1 MPLGSLDRTP
11 PPFFRQGPSALTRLV
26 FFASAAVFLMAADTR
41 LGLGQPVRS
50 IIAMALHPIELALL
64 APVRGI
70 GNASDY
76 LGGVAQARQDAE
88 VARAEARRQA
98 ERALPVEQLMHENA
112 QLRSLLELRDRLAL
126 RSHAAEVLYEATDPY
141 SRKVVIDKGEQ
152 AGLMQ
157 GSPVIDARGVLGQ
170 VTRLYALTAEVT
182 LLVDRD
188 AAIPVLNR
196 RTQQRNV
203 AYGAPASD
211 GMELRFVAANADVR
225 DGDELQTSGLD
236 GVYPPGLA
244 VARVVSLERRT
255 QNDFA
260 RILLQPLAQAD
271 GVRHVLVID
280 PIGTQLPARPEVA
293 APAASTP
300 AGRANPRR
308 PQSPAGSRP

>member
-1 MPLGSLDRTP
+1 MPLGTLDRTP

-41 LGLGQPVRS
+41 LGIGKPVRAVL
-50 IIAMALHPIELALL
+50 AMALHPIEVALL
-64 APVRGI
+64 APVRGAN
-70 GNASDY
+70 NAGDY
-76 LGGVAQARQDAE
+76 FGGIALAQQEAE
-88 VARAEARRQA
+88 AARAEARQQA
-98 ERALPVEQLMHENA
+98 ARALPVEQLMQENA

-126 RSHAAEVLYEATDPY
+126 RSHAAEVLYEAPDPY
-141 SRKVVIDKGEQ
+141 SRKIVIDKGEQ
-152 AGLMQ
+152 AGLLQ

-203 AYGAPASD
+203 AYGAPGSD
-211 GMELRFVAANADVR
+211 GMELRFVAANADVH
-225 DGDELQTSGLD
+225 DGDELLTSGLD
-236 GVYPPGLA
+236 GVYPPGLP

-260 RILLQPLAQAD
+260 RIGLQPMAMAD

-280 PIGTQLPARPEVA
+280 PIGTQLPPRPEA
-293 APAASTP
+293 AASSASP
-300 AGRANPRR
+300 AGGRANPRR
-308 PQSPAGSRP
+308 PMPAPGGRP

>member
-26 FFASAAVFLMAADTR
+26 FFASAALFLMAADTR
-41 LGLGQPVRS
+41 LGLGQPIRAVV
-50 IIAMALHPIELALL
+50 AMVLHPIELVLL
-64 APVRGI
+64 APVRGA
-70 GNASDY
+70 GTAGDY
-76 LGGVAQARQDAE
+76 VGGIAQARQDAE
-88 VARAEARRQA
+88 AARVEARRQA
-98 ERALPVEQLMHENA
+98 ERALPVEQLLHENA
-112 QLRSLLELRDRLAL
+112 QLRGLLDLRERLSL
-126 RSHAAEVLYEATDPY
+126 RSHAAEVLYEAADPY

-152 AGLMQ
+152 AGLLP
-157 GSPVIDARGVLGQ
+157 GSPVVDARGVLGQ

-225 DGDELQTSGLD
+225 DGDELLTSGLD
-236 GVYPPGLA
+236 GVYPPGLP

-260 RILLQPLAQAD
+260 RIGLQPLAVPD
-271 GVRHVLVID
+271 GVRHVLVIE
-280 PIGTQLPARPEVA
+280 PIGRQMPARPDAV
-293 APAASTP
+293 PSAASAPVERT
-300 AGRANPRR
+300 NPRR
-308 PQSPAGSRP
+308 PPSASGARP

>member
-41 LGLGQPVRS
+41 LGLGQPVRAV
-50 IIAMALHPIELALL
+50 IAMALHPIEVGLL
-64 APVRGI
+64 APVRGAS
-70 GNASDY
+70 NAGDY
-76 LGGVAQARQDAE
+76 LGGVAQARKDAE
-88 VARAEARRQA
+88 EARAEARRQA
-98 ERALPVEQLMHENA
+98 ERALPVEQLLHENA

-126 RSHAAEVLYEATDPY
+126 RSHAAEVLYEAPDPY

-152 AGLMQ
+152 AGLLQ

-236 GVYPPGLA
+236 GVYPPGLP

-260 RILLQPLAQAD
+260 RIRLEPLAQAD

-280 PIGTQLPARPEVA
+280 PIGTQLPARPEA
-293 APAASTP
+293 AASAASGP
-300 AGRANPRR
+300 AGRINPRR
-308 PQSPAGSRP
+308 PQNPAGSRP